1 MGVQVITNESHALDD
16 LGLRSEHEEVVRL
29 AEMLR
34 RDMGR
39 LIWLGQPPQLGVM
52 LWWPGECGK
61 AKVIRS
67 LVPKSF
73 QGLCDITMTKHS
85 PKTA

>member
-1 MGVQVITNESHALDD
+1 MECEVITNESHALDD
-16 LGLRSEHEEVVRL
+16 LVLRSEHEEVVRL

-39 LIWLGQPPQLGVM
+39 LIWLGRPPRFGMM

-61 AKVIRS
+61 AKVIRDMRNEPFVGLED
-67 LVPKSF
+67 LV
-73 QGLCDITMTKHS
+73 HS
-85 PKTA
+85 ER